1 MGKQTAAAG
10 IKKYIKFAGNAVC
23 GFSVLFLMI
32 ALMRTEFDF
41 SQVTNWRL
49 FLFVFAVATV
59 FKTATVFMSAS
70 AWCFW
75 LEFFAKRRCDRKMA
89 LRVYAKANIGKYLPG
104 NVMHYVERNL
114 FAGKL
119 HLSQKQIAAASVCE
133 IVSLVLTALFMG
145 TFLAFSGMRKVLL
158 TVGEKVPVF
167 HRLGHTLEEIVS
179 GSVFT
184 GWKVWLSFA
193 AVILAVL
200 ASVFF
205 CRYRKGSAKQRQI
218 MNKKFCAAD
227 FFAWIIQ
234 FLRSFFI
241 YAAVLLILGLTLVLL
256 YWYLGGRPAVRQ
268 ALEMTAAY
276 IIAWVLGF
284 IIPGAPGGI
293 GVREMALTLL
303 LTPVTGKDSIVVLSV
318 LHRLVTVA
326 GDFAAYLATIS
337 KS

>member
-23 GFSVLFLMI
+23 GFSVLFLII

-158 TVGEKVPVF
+158 TVGEKVPVL

-184 GWKVWLSFA
+184 EWKVWLSFA

-205 CRYRKGSAKQRQI
+205 SRYRKGSAKQRQI
-218 MNKKFCAAD
+218 MNKMFCAAD

-326 GDFAAYLATIS
+326 GDFAAYLATVS
-337 KS
+337 KR